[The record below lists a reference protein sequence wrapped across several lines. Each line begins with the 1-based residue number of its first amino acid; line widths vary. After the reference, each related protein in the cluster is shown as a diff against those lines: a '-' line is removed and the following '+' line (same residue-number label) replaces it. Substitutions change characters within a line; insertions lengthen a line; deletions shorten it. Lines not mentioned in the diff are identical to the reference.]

1 MTCRIIVADDHP
13 LFREGML
20 RTIQRLLPEAVLEE
34 AGDLASVLALAKSGA
49 ELDSLILDLR
59 FPGLRSVS
67 MIAQLRQQL
76 PRTSIIVVSMVDN
89 QDLISEVMA
98 CGADGFIGK
107 SISPEEIGQAIL
119 AIREGEVVV
128 KYAPSGLLLPLE
140 ASDELSQLTTRQQEV
155 LRLIAQ
161 GQTNKEIA
169 RELDISPF
177 TVRIHV
183 SSLLHTL
190 KVSSRAAAAAKFAE
204 AWQGADSFLTEP
216 APLSTRPIEPA
227 PTPLPTHALA
237 LLEHWLGDSPS
248 APWNEYITEQVAK
261 GVLHGFS
268 PAQWQQ
274 LADVLPGKPEYW
286 QQRCAASLGENRS
299 APAIALLKSLLQD
312 SPYLEV
318 QVTAIHELDWSEA
331 PIEACYAP
339 LIEAVIQR
347 LADEQREPELNNL
360 LAKASA
366 L

>member
-1 MTCRIIVADDHP
+1 

-155 LRLIAQ
+155 LRLIAR

-204 AWQGADSFLTEP
+204 AWQGADSFLAEP

-227 PTPLPTHALA
+227 PTPLPTQALA

-261 GVLHGFS
+261 GVLHAFS